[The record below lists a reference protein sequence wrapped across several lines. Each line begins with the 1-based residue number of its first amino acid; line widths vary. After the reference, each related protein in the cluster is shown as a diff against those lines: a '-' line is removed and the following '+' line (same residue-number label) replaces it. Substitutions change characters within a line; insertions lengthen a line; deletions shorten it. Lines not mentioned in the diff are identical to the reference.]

1 MRKANSEQS
10 NNTKETINYY
20 PFGSEMRMSSP
31 YQIIRKTGGL
41 SRCVQIIL
49 LCCLLASCN
58 TQMPINEFFCIM
70 STKDV
75 PDVSI
80 DSIQFQRVYIDG
92 SCIKCGTIEN
102 PLFCDNIKYD
112 TLSRYRVVVVGNVFF
127 EQDDDSQEEY
137 EKIDSVGIESFIV
150 IRPNSPRE
158 FYSNNPN
165 WSNKRWKECPLPKRV
180 LEEIKKDFLKRMK
193 YKRYRFNKSALGD
206 MLPIKGYATQYEYR
220 LY

>member
-1 MRKANSEQS
+1 MKN
-10 NNTKETINYY
+10 
-20 PFGSEMRMSSP
+20 
-31 YQIIRKTGGL
+31 L
-41 SRCVQIIL
+41 QIIL

-102 PLFCDNIKYD
+102 PLFCDNIRYD

-127 EQDDDSQEEY
+127 EQDGDSQEEY

-206 MLPIKGYATQYEYR
+206 ILPIKGYGTVYEYR